1 MEPDVSSAWG
11 NAWGKSWGSSWGDV
25 AAVVRPPVID
35 RSGLTSRDLGITAA
49 FFLPKAE
56 QRAAISG
63 RAIGAHYAKCRVV
76 ARAVIS
82 GSSVNQSG
90 HANLRATAR
99 AVVSG
104 SSIGHGNYTAL
115 PFAARARVQG
125 FASGGTR
132 TSVTVTRLTAAMA
145 DRRRIE
151 QQNHLLTLVFLSRKF
166 RSNKS

>member
-1 MEPDVSSAWG
+1 MKLRHFSAIHFRPQLFSVVG
-11 NAWGKSWGSSWGDV
+11 GSASV
-25 AAVVRPPVID
+25 ADGISVD
-35 RSGLTSRDLGITAA
+35 RTGLTSRDLGITAA

-99 AVVSG
+99 AVASG
-104 SSIGHGNYTAL
+104 SSVNHGSHTAL
-115 PFAARARVQG
+115 HFAARARVQG

-166 RSNKS
+166 RSNKP